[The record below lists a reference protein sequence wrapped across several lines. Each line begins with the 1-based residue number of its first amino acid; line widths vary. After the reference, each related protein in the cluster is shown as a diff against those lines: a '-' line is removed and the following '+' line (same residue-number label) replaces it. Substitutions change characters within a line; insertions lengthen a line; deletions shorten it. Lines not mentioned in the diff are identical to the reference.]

1 MNDSNINSKQKEYND
16 LMELIR
22 KSYSEEEIK
31 IINSYSSFEKQ
42 TETSVQ
48 ITTSNHTYGN

>member
-22 KSYSEEEIK
+22 KSYSEETLPKAEGTDK
-31 IINSYSSFEKQ
+31 FRTWRNRMALS
-42 TETSVQ
+42 
-48 ITTSNHTYGN
+48 